1 MQYSLINRVTPRR
14 PMVAAVLA
22 LAMIVTGGTVELRAQ
37 PLGIVDTVGTTYISR
52 QHSGEVGRTIA
63 LDASGFVHVCW
74 MNAMDDNVPPAER
87 HISYS
92 VRSPEGEW
100 VIPGGCRVDIGSRAG
115 YGNLA
120 LRPENRAMIA
130 YHGNGGMQAH
140 AQVCVDYLPRV
151 CEFDCYEFPGQPYM
165 MIEPHIAGDLNGRV
179 HAVFEDMTTESDSF
193 GVWYSSAIYDTITA
207 QFEGTD
213 AVRVGWQLLASHN
226 VACSRRSLRVAI
238 AWSDLRPDYEGNYHQ
253 YNNDIF
259 LMISEDGGTTWGDVI
274 NVTSFLAPDL
284 TALPDTLL
292 ADQDTL
298 RSFNDCALLF
308 DEEDNLHI
316 AFTTIGYW
324 AIEGVTTDKASMI
337 WHWSE
342 ATEVFSPL
350 AEGWEEFDG
359 SLPAGLDH
367 MVQQPSLGID
377 TTTGFLYCTYMHSN
391 PADVSPGNLVAA
403 DIWATVSTDG
413 GMAWAEGLNLSWTV
427 GDSHTTAHECDAS
440 LAEIVDGN
448 LRIFFQGDID
458 LDGARPSLNP
468 VLYQEVPVA
477 EIPTTPLIP
486 WRPLHVDYSSAP
498 PAPSGT
504 PVAFRLLPNYP
515 NPFNAVTVIPFE
527 LRSPRKV
534 SLIIYD
540 ILGREVA
547 RLIDG
552 EDYTVGTHR
561 VSWSATSQASGLFF
575 AHLKVDGKQAVRR
588 LVLLK

>member
-1 MQYSLINRVTPRR
+1 MRYSSIDRVTPRP
-14 PMVAAVLA
+14 PMLGAVLVLA
-22 LAMIVTGGTVELRAQ
+22 LIITGGAAELAAQ

-63 LDASGFVHVCW
+63 LDASGSVHVCW

-87 HISYS
+87 HISYG

-100 VIPGGCRVDIGSRAG
+100 VMPGGCRVDIGSRAG

-120 LRPENRAMIA
+120 LRPEGRAMVA
-130 YHGNGGMQAH
+130 YHGNGGMQAQ

-165 MIEPHIAGDLNGRV
+165 MIEPHIAGDLSGRV
-179 HAVFEDMTTESDSF
+179 HAIFTDMTTEADSF

-213 AVRVGWQLLASHN
+213 AVRVGSQLLSSHN
-226 VACSRRSLRVAI
+226 VAGSRHSARVAI

-253 YNNDIF
+253 YNNDIL
-259 LMISEDGGTTWGDVI
+259 LMISEDGGTTWGEVT
-274 NVTSFLAPDL
+274 NVTSFLPPDL
-284 TALPDTLL
+284 SALPDTLL

-324 AIEGVTTDKASMI
+324 AIEGMTTDKASMI

-359 SLPAGLDH
+359 SLPASLDH
-367 MVQQPSLGID
+367 MIQQPSLGID
-377 TTTGFLYCTYMHSN
+377 TTAGFLYCTYMHSN
-391 PADVSPGNLVAA
+391 PADVSPGGLVAA

-413 GMAWAEGLNLSWTV
+413 GMAWAEGINLSWTV
-427 GDSHTTAHECDAS
+427 GDTQATAHERDAS
-440 LAEIVDGN
+440 LAEVVDGN

-458 LDGARPSLNP
+458 LDGAVPSLNP

-498 PAPSGT
+498 PVPSST
-504 PVAFRLLPNYP
+504 PVTFHLLPNYP

-547 RLIDG
+547 KLING
-552 EDYTVGTHR
+552 EDYPVGTHR

-575 AHLKVDGKQAVRR
+575 AHLKVDGKQAIRR